1 MANFIFSAF
10 ATGSLKIELD
20 NVKNTLEDQEVLSNQ
35 LASDTDSLAKRI
47 SANCQKVIVIAS
59 PSRRLILFL

>member
-20 NVKNTLEDQEVLSNQ
+20 NVKNTLEDQEVLANQ

-47 SANCQKVIVIAS
+47 SANCQKVIMAS